1 MTQLLHMFSRIA
13 PNSEDPAEKM
23 SKQYT
28 RSEVDS
34 SNDNRNRTMFIIHD
48 KVYDVTSFLNEH
60 PGGEE
65 ILLDHGGKDASEDF
79 DDVGH
84 SKDALD
90 LMNKY
95 LVGELVESEKA
106 GSKPKQTWTSDYL
119 KDKQNKD
126 NQGMS
131 PFVWVSVLATV
142 MAVLYFVY
150 L

>member
-1 MTQLLHMFSRIA
+1 
-13 PNSEDPAEKM
+13 M

-28 RSEVDS
+28 RSEVASLNCKDK
-34 SNDNRNRTMFIIHD
+34 TLIIIHD
-48 KVYDVTSFLNEH
+48 NVYDVTKFLNEH

-90 LMNKY
+90 LMKTY
-95 LVGELVESEKA
+95 KVGELVETERN
-106 GSKPKQTWTSDYL
+106 GSTPKQTWPSGYSKDGQ
-119 KDKQNKD
+119 DKQD
-126 NQGMS
+126 QGIS
-131 PFVWVSVLATV
+131 PMLWVGGLVV
-142 MAVLYFVY
+142 IMAIAYFVY